1 MYMAGKQTFIIGL
14 ATAGFVKETAGRACE
29 CGYIYTMAK
38 LISTLLT
45 SIGVPVGR
53 GSVMMCTSGSLTE
66 VEHEIQD
73 GMDMSL
79 RTN

>member
-14 ATAGFVKETAGRACE
+14 ATAGFVKETTGRACK
-29 CGYIYTMAK
+29 CGYMYTMAK
-38 LISTLLT
+38 LIATLM
-45 SIGVPVGR
+45 SGMGVVGR
-53 GSVMMCTSGSLTE
+53 RSVMLCTSGSLAE
-66 VEHEIQD
+66 VEQEIQD